1 GATMRISGE
10 GEAGELGGPP
20 GDLYVFIEVKQHET
34 FVRHGDDLYLETTV
48 PFVQAALGATIKIPT
63 LDGPEVDL
71 ALKPGTQP
79 GDIYTIRDKGMKR
92 LRAGG
97 HGSLN
102 VGVKVEIPRKLS
114 KEQEELLRRFAE
126 TTQDTVKKPSR
137 AKKLFN
143 F

>member
-1 GATMRISGE
+1 MRITGE
-10 GEAGELGGPP
+10 GEAGDLGGPP
-20 GDLYVFIEVKQHET
+20 GDLYVFIEVKPHET
-34 FVRHGDDLYLETTV
+34 FVRQGDNLYLETTV
-48 PFVQAALGATIKIPT
+48 SFVQAALGATIKIPT

-71 ALKPGTQP
+71 NLKPGTQP
-79 GDIYTIRDKGMKR
+79 DDIYTIRDKGMKR
-92 LRAGG
+92 LRGGG

-126 TTQDTVKKPSR
+126 TTRDRVKKPSR